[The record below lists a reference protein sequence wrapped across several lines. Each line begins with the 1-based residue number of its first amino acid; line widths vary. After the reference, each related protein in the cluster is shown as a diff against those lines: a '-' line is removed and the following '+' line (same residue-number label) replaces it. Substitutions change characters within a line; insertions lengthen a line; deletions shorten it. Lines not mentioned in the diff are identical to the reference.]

1 MSHLMEE
8 VTDWVYGGFR
18 PYPLSISNSR
28 FCWAYQPK
36 QQQLTTADEFPGRG
50 LPPVAVLDPSLVTW
64 NCKWK
69 SGCLPARHQGIVGL
83 PRYLHMTV

>member
-1 MSHLMEE
+1 MSRLMEE

-18 PYPLSISNSR
+18 PDPLSISNSR

-50 LPPVAVLDPSLVTW
+50 LPRRAGPFPCHLELQMEKRLPSSEA
-64 NCKWK
+64 
-69 SGCLPARHQGIVGL
+69 SGHSR
-83 PRYLHMTV
+83 TT